1 MVLAQTGPAG
11 PARSGP
17 GGSESPATERE
28 PEPDLWQSL
37 AAEIEL
43 LPELG
48 LLAAV
53 LLGALVTLA
62 YTVKT
67 GISPVPSGPAAVAA
81 MLSLATGPL
90 ERRLRQEGRDGRALV
105 VDLGAGWGG
114 LSFALA
120 RRFPRAR
127 VVGYEVSPLP
137 WLVARLRL
145 VLRPTPNLRFERR
158 DFMAAPLGGAAL
170 VTCYLGP
177 GAMARLRPKLEAELA
192 SGCQV
197 VSNSF
202 AVPGWAADR
211 VRRADDLYAV
221 PVYRYDMPAA
231 PAPLAAPSAGDL
243 PMLPFP
249 P

>member
-1 MVLAQTGPAG
+1 MVLEPTGPTG

-17 GGSESPATERE
+17 GGRESPETERG
-28 PEPDLWQSL
+28 PEPDVWHGL
-37 AAEIEL
+37 AVEIDL

-53 LLGALVTLA
+53 LLGALVSIA

-67 GISPVPSGPAAVAA
+67 GTSPVPSSPAAIAA
-81 MLSLATGPL
+81 ILSLAAGPL
-90 ERRLRQEGRDGRALV
+90 ERRLSQERRALL

-114 LSFALA
+114 VSFALA
-120 RRFPRAR
+120 RRFPEAR

-145 VLRPTPNLRFERR
+145 LLRPTPNLRFERR
-158 DFMAAPLGGAAL
+158 DFLAAPLDGAAL

-177 GAMARLRPKLEAELA
+177 GAMARLRPKLESELP

-197 VSNSF
+197 LSNTF
-202 AVPGWAADR
+202 AVPGWAAERIER
-211 VRRADDLYAV
+211 VDDLYAFS
-221 PVYRYDMPAA
+221 VYRYDMPAA
-231 PAPLAAPSAGDL
+231 RAPQAAPSAGDL